1 MQEHQVYSTV
11 TPRISSASGDLLINS
26 IYKSCSWFQNGKDN
40 KKHSKRYERHTHT
53 YAEGKCLQRQCYR
66 KKIKIISETIWKA
79 YNSLQGRVVKKTSS
93 VQPCK
98 LHEFRDL
105 TRGWQNA
112 VKDHPIH
119 DQNTVIPGKDFSIL
133 IMVLS
138 N

>member
-1 MQEHQVYSTV
+1 MARTIKNTV
-11 TPRISSASGDLLINS
+11 KGM
-26 IYKSCSWFQNGKDN
+26 KD
-40 KKHSKRYERHTHT
+40 THT

-98 LHEFRDL
+98 LHELRDL